1 MVFHGVPSL
10 IQRLFPNRVWEN
22 ETESQS
28 VFLTFD
34 DGPVP
39 GVTDFVLRELEKRGQ
54 KATFF
59 MVGDNVRK
67 NPSLAREVIQA
78 GHQVGNHTHN
88 HLNGWKTDTESYLSN
103 FEKAEKTIED
113 VLAQK
118 TEYFRPPY
126 GLITSAQASSIRATH
141 QVIMWSVLSGDYRKG
156 ILPERVIE
164 QSCKRTR
171 KGSVVVFHDQ
181 EKTAEI
187 LPKVLPVYLDFLL
200 SEGYQTQL
208 L

>member
-1 MVFHGVPSL
+1 MVFHGVPRL
-10 IQRLFPNRVWEN
+10 IQRLFPNRVWEGDPD
-22 ETESQS
+22 TQS

-39 GVTDFVLRELEKRGQ
+39 GITDFVLNELDKRGQ

-59 MVGDNVRK
+59 TVGDNVCK

-103 FEKAEKTIED
+103 FEKAEKTVED
-113 VLAQK
+113 ILGQK
-118 TEYFRPPY
+118 TRFFRPPY
-126 GLITSAQASSIRATH
+126 GLITSTQASAIRKTH

-156 ILPERVIE
+156 ISPERVIE
-164 QSCKRTR
+164 QSCKITQN
-171 KGSVVVFHDQ
+171 GSVVVFHDQ
-181 EKTAEI
+181 EKTAEL
-187 LPKVLPVYLDFLL
+187 LPKVLPHYLDFLL
-200 SEGYQTQL
+200 SEGFKTQL

>member
-1 MVFHGVPSL
+1 MVFHGVPRL

-22 ETESQS
+22 DTESQS

-39 GVTDFVLRELEKRGQ
+39 GVTDFVLKELDKRGQ

-67 NPSLAREVIQA
+67 NPNLAREVIQA
-78 GHQVGNHTHN
+78 GHQVGNHTYN
-88 HLNGWKTDTESYLSN
+88 HLNGWKTDTATYLSN

-118 TEYFRPPY
+118 TENFRPPY
-126 GLITSAQASSIRATH
+126 GLITSTQASSIRATH
-141 QVIMWSVLSGDYRKG
+141 QVVMWSVLSGDYREG
-156 ILPERVIE
+156 ILPKKVIE
-164 QSCKRTR
+164 QSCERTR

-187 LPKVLPVYLDFLL
+187 LPKVLTDYLDFLL
-200 SEGYQTQL
+200 HEGYQTQL

>member
-10 IQRLFPNRVWEN
+10 IQRLFPNRVWEGDPD
-22 ETESQS
+22 TQS

-39 GVTDFVLRELEKRGQ
+39 GITDFVLNELDKRRQ

-59 MVGDNVRK
+59 MVGDNMRK
-67 NPSLAREVIQA
+67 NPNLAREVIQA
-78 GHQVGNHTHN
+78 GHQVGNHTFN
-88 HLNGWKTDTESYLSN
+88 HLNGWKTDTASYLSN

-113 VLAQK
+113 ILSQK
-118 TEYFRPPY
+118 TRFFRPPY
-126 GLITSAQASSIRATH
+126 GLITSSQASAIRTTH

-156 ILPERVIE
+156 ILQERVIE